1 MNERRIIMDDYMIT
15 TIDNPWNPF
24 THYHE
29 WLSFDMRHC
38 YNTQEWLAALTKT
51 SNDLMD
57 EEIKE
62 QIDAGALS
70 LLSLDP
76 YGLHVKVYKD
86 EADKMIPMFNK
97 AYEES
102 IRSN

>member
-1 MNERRIIMDDYMIT
+1 MDDYMIT

-38 YNTQEWLAALTKT
+38 YNTQEWLAVLTKS
-51 SNDLMD
+51 SNDLID

-62 QIDAGALS
+62 LIDGGVS
-70 LLSLDP
+70 RLLELDP

-86 EADKMIPMFNK
+86 EADTVIPMYNK
-97 AYEES
+97 VYMDVLS
-102 IRSN
+102 SKDVN